1 MEDRRGAREL
11 AMPLVSPQPPP
22 TAASELT
29 GIPITQLGGTGNR
42 AHQTEKAESVKT
54 DFLRGRDKALA
65 PGECLSISNP
75 HLLFSQE

>member
-29 GIPITQLGGTGNR
+29 GIPITQLGGTGNC

-54 DFLRGRDKALA
+54 DFL
-65 PGECLSISNP
+65 
-75 HLLFSQE
+75 